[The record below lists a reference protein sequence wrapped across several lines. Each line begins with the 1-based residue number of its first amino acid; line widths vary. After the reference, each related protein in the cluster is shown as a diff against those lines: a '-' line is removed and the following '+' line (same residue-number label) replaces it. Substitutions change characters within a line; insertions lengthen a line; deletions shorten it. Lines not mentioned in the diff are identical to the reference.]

1 MPRAAELRFRFV
13 GVWGEVAA
21 LMFRPTTAQV
31 DSRPWSQV
39 FIDGRSV
46 GNTPQLGL
54 RLPAGRYTVRL
65 ANSELGMSKT
75 LIVNVAAGEF
85 VSRVETLEE
94 P

>member
-1 MPRAAELRFRFV
+1 MKTAEPAPPPAAKPAVADPTAGLGTLRIN
-13 GVWGEVAA
+13 
-21 LMFRPTTAQV
+21 
-31 DSRPWSQV
+31 SRPWSQV
-39 FIDGRSV
+39 FIDGRLV